1 MELLSVRSLLFVPGD
16 SPKKLA
22 KAAGAAADGV
32 IIDWEDAVA
41 AHSKQ
46 AARSAT
52 LQALPNL
59 LARKIVVLVRPNQF
73 RREWWAD
80 DLRALR
86 DCAADGLVIPKC
98 ESPGDVEEILSLLP
112 ESMAAVPLVESP
124 CGLLNAPG
132 LAACSP
138 RVRALIFGAE
148 DYSVKAQILR
158 SEDERE
164 LLYARSRMVAS
175 ARAYRKHVFDSPA
188 MEYRDLAVVRRT
200 AWRSRRLGFTGQAA
214 IHPAQ
219 AEVINDVFL
228 PSEQEVADA
237 LAVLGRH
244 EKHRGG
250 AHGVDGVL
258 EDMPM
263 VRTALNVIS
272 SRQRLVG
279 RTGSARGPRPS
290 GEERAGAASE
300 TS

>member
-16 SPKKLA
+16 SPQKLA

-32 IIDWEDAVA
+32 IVDWEDAVA

-59 LARKIVVLVRPNQF
+59 LARKSVVLVRPNQF
-73 RREWWAD
+73 RGEWWGD

-86 DCAADGLVIPKC
+86 ECAADGLVIPKC
-98 ESPGDVEEILSLLP
+98 ESPSDVEEILSLLP
-112 ESMAAVPLVESP
+112 ESMAAVPMVESP
-124 CGLLNAPG
+124 FGLLNAPG

-148 DYSVKAQILR
+148 DYSVKAQVLR

-164 LLYARSRMVAS
+164 LLYARGKMVAS
-175 ARAYRKHVFDSPA
+175 ARAYRKDVFDSPA
-188 MEYRDLAVVRRT
+188 MEYRDLAAVRHA

-228 PSEQEVADA
+228 PSEQEIADA
-237 LAVLGRH
+237 LAVLSRY
-244 EKHRGG
+244 EKHRG
-250 AHGVDGVL
+250 AAYGVDGVL

-272 SRQRLVG
+272 SRQRLIG
-279 RTGSARGPRPS
+279 QTGSARGPRPS
-290 GEERAGAASE
+290 GEERAGAAPEAS
-300 TS
+300 